1 MCPKGFK
8 REKARNS
15 YVGDELADTL
25 EKIQAVP
32 RTFLKSGLH
41 GLFCP

>member
-25 EKIQAVP
+25 EKNPGSAKD
-32 RTFLKSGLH
+32 FLKSGLH